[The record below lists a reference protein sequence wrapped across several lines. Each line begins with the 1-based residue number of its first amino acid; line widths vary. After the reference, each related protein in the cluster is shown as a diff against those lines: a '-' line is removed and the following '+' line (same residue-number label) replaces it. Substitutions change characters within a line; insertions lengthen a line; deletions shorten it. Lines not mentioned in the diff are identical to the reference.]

1 MMPTVKD
8 FMTTNVITIDAHE
21 TVLNAAKLMH
31 QQDVGDLVIMEGN
44 VPKGIVTERDLV
56 RRVMAQK
63 KPFETKVS
71 EIMSDPLI
79 TIEDNA
85 SIRNAARKMVKY
97 KIRRLP
103 VMNKNVLVGIIVASD
118 FAKHVSKKT
127 LSEEIIAAISRY
139 PFADAKR

>member
-1 MMPTVKD
+1 MPIVKD
-8 FMTTNVITIDAHE
+8 FMTTNVITIDVHE

-31 QQDVGDLVIMEGN
+31 QQDGGDLVITEGN

-63 KPFETKVS
+63 KPFETKIS

-79 TIEDNA
+79 TIEDKA
-85 SIRNAARKMVKY
+85 SIRDAARKMVKY

-103 VMNKNVLVGIIVASD
+103 VTNKNVLVGIIVASD